1 VGHILESMK
10 VERASHCVYQI
21 RYHMVFCIKY
31 RHSLLLVEERCEYL
45 KQVFKEIGERYWF
58 ELEEMGTDGDH
69 VHVFVGAAPK
79 YAPSRVMQILKSISA
94 REMFGRFP
102 ELRKQLWGG
111 EFWSDGGY
119 IGTVGDGVNSELVRR
134 YIQEQGSEEE
144 QSRVKQLKLFP
155 LS

>member
-1 VGHILESMK
+1 
-10 VERASHCVYQI
+10 
-21 RYHMVFCIKY
+21 MVFCIKY
-31 RHSLLLVEERCEYL
+31 RRSLLVFEERCQYL

-94 REMFGRFP
+94 REMFAKFP
-102 ELRKQLWGG
+102 EIRKQLWGG

-119 IGTVGDGVNSELVRR
+119 IGTVGDGVNSEIVRR
-134 YIQEQGSEEE
+134 YIREQGSEEE
-144 QSRVKQLKLFP
+144 KARAKQLRLFP